1 MERRK
6 FIGTAGLAGILATG
20 MAPAVHAGQAIR
32 WRLASR
38 FPKVRD
44 ILHDGVQE
52 FTQTLKELSG
62 GKFEITI
69 FNANELPAA
78 SGVLDGVQ
86 RGTIECGH
94 TAASYYLDRDETFA
108 LDHAIPFGLNAHQM
122 NAWMQEGNGLNL
134 LREFY
139 HGHGVVNF
147 PMGNTGAQ
155 MGGWYRKPIR
165 SVADFKNLK
174 IRITGLGAQVLK
186 RLGALPS
193 SLPAGEIYKALES
206 GRIDAAEWSGPH
218 DDLKLG
224 LDRVA
229 KYYAYPGWWKGGAQL
244 SLYVNQRAYDSLTN
258 DNKAILEAASA
269 TAHLGIQAR
278 YDAFNPPALR
288 ELVAAGAQLMPFPQ
302 SVLDAAHKTAMALYA
317 ELDGKNPAWK
327 KIRASQAQFL
337 RDQAWSSGY
346 TDLAF
351 MNYMN
356 QKALDQERQEKQKK
370 SAPAGRH

>member
-1 MERRK
+1 
-6 FIGTAGLAGILATG
+6 
-20 MAPAVHAGQAIR
+20 
-32 WRLASR
+32 
-38 FPKVRD
+38 
-44 ILHDGVQE
+44 
-52 FTQTLKELSG
+52 
-62 GKFEITI
+62 
-69 FNANELPAA
+69 
-78 SGVLDGVQ
+78 
-86 RGTIECGH
+86 
-94 TAASYYLDRDETFA
+94 
-108 LDHAIPFGLNAHQM
+108 
-122 NAWMQEGNGLNL
+122 
-134 LREFY
+134 
-139 HGHGVVNF
+139 
-147 PMGNTGAQ
+147 

-186 RLGALPS
+186 RLGAHPS

-206 GRIDAAEWSGPH
+206 GKIDAAEWSCPH

-224 LDRVA
+224 LDRAA

-278 YDAFNPPALR
+278 YDAFNPLALR
-288 ELVAAGAQLMPFPQ
+288 ELVSAGAQLMPFPQ
-302 SVLDAAHKTAMALYA
+302 AVLDAAHKAALALYA

-327 KIRASQAQFL
+327 KIHASQAQFL

-351 MNYMN
+351 MAYMN

-370 SAPAGRH
+370 SAPAGRR

>member
-1 MERRK
+1 MERRR
-6 FIGTAGLAGILATG
+6 FIGTAGLAGILAAG
-20 MAPAVHAGQAIR
+20 MAPAVQAGQTIR
-32 WRLASR
+32 WRLASK

-44 ILHDGVQE
+44 ILHDGVQD

-62 GKFEITI
+62 GKFEISI
-69 FNANELPAA
+69 FNADDLPAA
-78 SGVLDGVQ
+78 GVLDSVQ
-86 RGTIECGH
+86 RGSIECGH
-94 TAASYYLDRDETFA
+94 SAASYYTDKDETFA
-108 LDHAIPFGLNAHQM
+108 LDHAIPFGLNARQM

-139 HGHGVVNF
+139 HGHGIVNF

-165 SVADFKNLK
+165 SLADFSNLK
-174 IRITGLGAQVLK
+174 IRIVGLGGRVLK

-224 LDRVA
+224 LDRAA

-258 DNKAILEAASA
+258 DNKAILEAASI
-269 TAHLGIQAR
+269 TAHLNIQAR
-278 YDAFNPPALR
+278 YDAFNPLALR
-288 ELVAAGAQLMPFPQ
+288 ELVSAGAQLMPFPQ
-302 SVLDAAHKTAMALYA
+302 AVLDAAHKSALALYA

-327 KIRASQAQFL
+327 KIHTSQAQFL

-351 MNYMN
+351 MTYMN
-356 QKALDQERQEKQKK
+356 QKALEQEKQKK
-370 SAPAGRH
+370 SVPAGRR